1 MTPKTVKEVILSSV
15 VISLGFAAIVVLTER
30 LESAR
35 PDLPAGF
42 EDSDLTFDGGRLR
55 GYSLGA
61 DGLVADWYWMRTLQY
76 LGSKIV
82 GAGGFAVV
90 HDLKPL
96 NPRLL
101 YPMLDNASTLDPR
114 FLTVY
119 TYGAMVLPDIDAQQ
133 AIKLLEKGI
142 EHNPG
147 EWKLYHFLGYIYW
160 QQKDYQKS
168 AEIYNRGSQL
178 SGAPNWMSMM
188 ASNMRSQGSSR
199 DTARQIYTQMLNQAQ
214 DDETRIF
221 AQARLLGLDSLDEQ
235 DVINAGLRSFQT
247 STGRCPTSWKELLP
261 WLRTARIPGVE
272 RLRIN
277 KSQEIIDP
285 SDTPYLLEPSDCSV
299 KHDRIHSLVAID

>member
-1 MTPKTVKEVILSSV
+1 MTSKTIKDVILSAV
-15 VISLGFAAIVVLTER
+15 VIGLGFAAVFALTQR
-30 LESAR
+30 LESSR
-35 PDLPAGF
+35 PQLPAEY
-42 EDSDLTFDGGRLR
+42 EDSDLTLDGGRLR
-55 GYSLGA
+55 GYALGA
-61 DGLVADWYWMRTLQY
+61 DGLVADWYWMRALQY

-82 GAGGFAVV
+82 GAGGFSMV

-133 AIKLLEKGI
+133 AIKLIEKGI

-168 AEIYNRGSQL
+168 AEIYERGSQL
-178 SGAPNWMSMM
+178 PGAPSWMLMM

-214 DDETRIF
+214 DNETRIF
-221 AQARLLGLDSLDEQ
+221 ARARLLGLDSLDEQ
-235 DVINAGLRSFQT
+235 DVIGAALKSFQNN
-247 STGRCPTSWKELLP
+247 TGRCPAAWKELLP
-261 WLRTARIPGVE
+261 WLRTSRIAGVE

-277 KSQEIIDP
+277 RSQELIDP
-285 SDTPYLLEPSDCSV
+285 SDTPYLIEPSDCSV
-299 KHDRIHSLVAID
+299 KHDRIHSSVAID